1 MTIWPSI
8 KGALSAAWSKIEQA
22 GKWGASVASE
32 PNGTGSASRVC
43 FFIVTATVCG
53 VLAGHLY
60 LKHSLPDQGTLL
72 GLGGLLTAGSA
83 GYGAN
88 KITTKNGTG
97 GQ

>member
-1 MTIWPSI
+1 MTWATIKAVFSSAWTKFESHVKWAHSI
-8 KGALSAAWSKIEQA
+8 F
-22 GKWGASVASE
+22 SE
-32 PNGTGSASRVC
+32 PDGTGSASRVC
-43 FFIVTATVCG
+43 FFLITATVCG

-88 KITTKNGTG
+88 KISSKG
-97 GQ
+97 